1 MRLEYLTESGDKAA
15 QREAERMADTLR
27 LRIAQ
32 LGLAATGVI
41 GPAPAFFGHVRG
53 RARWQVVVASE
64 SAHELLAEVALRP
77 GWRVDVDPV
86 SLL

>member
-1 MRLEYLTESGDKAA
+1 MRREYLTESGDKAA

-27 LRIAQ
+27 LRIDQ

-53 RARWQVVVASE
+53 RARWQVVASE

>member
-1 MRLEYLTESGDKAA
+1 
-15 QREAERMADTLR
+15 
-27 LRIAQ
+27 
-32 LGLAATGVI
+32 LASTDVV

-64 SAHELLAEVALRP
+64 SAHELVAEVALPP